1 MESSSKANQTETKDK
16 PIHEI
21 RLGRI
26 KAAIWPNQ
34 TENGVRHN
42 TIISRLYKDELGWN
56 STHSFYR
63 DDLLLMGKVADLA
76 HTWICEREKE
86 SVENA

>member
-1 MESSSKANQTETKDK
+1 MESSTKSNQTEVKEK

-26 KAAIWPNQ
+26 KAVIWPNQ

-42 TIISRLYKDELGWN
+42 TIISRLYKDESGWN

-86 SVENA
+86 NVESA